1 MVSVAGRTTSAELVG
16 ARARFS
22 TCNPDGD
29 ARGREGAKS
38 SQPAA
43 GRGGVKA
50 RACVH
55 VTFEAGR
62 RSGTGQTVRAPKS
75 RQVFA
80 RRAAP
85 TCQSTWA
92 FAAKA
97 RMGFQEREIS
107 ET

>member
-1 MVSVAGRTTSAELVG
+1 MVSVAGRSTSAELVG
-16 ARARFS
+16 PRSRFS

-38 SQPAA
+38 SQPVA

-62 RSGTGQTVRAPKS
+62 RSGTGKTVRAPKS
-75 RQVFA
+75 QVFA

-92 FAAKA
+92 SAAKA
-97 RMGFQEREIS
+97 RMCFQEREIS